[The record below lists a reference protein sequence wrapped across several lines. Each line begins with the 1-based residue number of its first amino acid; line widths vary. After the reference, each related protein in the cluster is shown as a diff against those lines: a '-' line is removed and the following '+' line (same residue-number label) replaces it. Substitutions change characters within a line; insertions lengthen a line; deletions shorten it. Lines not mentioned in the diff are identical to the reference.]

1 MRKIKITALL
11 LAVLMIVTAFAGC
24 ASKSTVTNLDNKV
37 NDLDASI
44 EEQKAALSG
53 IESTLATISKALE
66 NQGSSENLDEVIKDI
81 EENEKATAD
90 LAGAIKDLQA
100 AIEDLKKEPAT
111 QAPATPDDL
120 QVVINQYS
128 AKLEALAGEVED
140 DKANYTAETLTA
152 IRELVGEVETS
163 IENAKDKAA
172 VEAAYKAFTDKL
184 ADKTYMSVNAK
195 LYAYVLE
202 LKGNITDASADK
214 VDEAVEA
221 LEAAAKFYEDGY
233 YAEALVEYEINDDET
248 IDLVAAIEAL
258 EDAQYVVL
266 PQIKAE
272 ADEIEEM
279 IADIDESY
287 DFYDV
292 TEILSIYK
300 AWEKEAKKLSPENVK
315 LVANYNDLLAA
326 HTSALN
332 NDVAKTIFAAATVES
347 ALYASFGEEVHIFYD
362 YLDLLD
368 SGKQVLYVF
377 DTAKEGADGVAKATK
392 ALTSKI
398 YDAIDAWV
406 ADWAKEYGLTDLAV
420 ETIIDFFYGDILG
433 YGENFYARYNAD
445 KALVKAFEAEAKTL
459 ADGIFKNIKALNNKR
474 LGADA
479 VEVLNAYKKN
489 AADIDAWKKAL
500 VDAYE
505 ADLLADD
512 DERETRNIYN
522 IDLYED
528 ALEANFNLM
537 VADAKL
543 CVYDETT
550 KTYAD
555 YTLGFDATGANEYYY
570 DLYDFKNADM
580 VEFMLVTFQ
589 AAQDA
594 ADKINARIKNFKT
607 AQAHSIAPIVANI
620 GGYVEI
626 VGNELKVVKDTAIVA
641 GAAGTPDTIAEF
653 IYKYKTDVKYD
664 LSSMINVAD
673 YEAKIAEVE
682 KNIKAADAA
691 LEALDVAYGKYLKGD
706 GLVTLS
712 DKAEITALYGLL
724 TKWMAAGH
732 VEMSIATETKTAANG
747 VKEYKLTKL
756 VDRYNNIDADVL
768 VTTAANDNTKDGQ
781 TSQIVLDKYRVD
793 LLQKQADLAVSAYT
807 VMDKVYAFNSSV
819 AFSYDNYSGHGPA
832 KSAYEATRDNLGTH
846 GVVAVTCGTPMTAD
860 GVDTLGRAYKQGM
873 SLWTVEYVTYTDV
886 NSKPLFITDKLEGY
900 FFSNYTDAAAAKN
913 KLADVKNAAGE
924 TIQEVLNKNIYGTK
938 PANLSTYVNTL
949 FTDIPTLVKNY
960 GESALKDK
968 LLPNLVLP
976 ILATGLE
983 ARFLVN
989 NYGEKYEALDKA
1001 NDKFD
1006 AENGGYGFQYVKGLS
1021 YAYVD
1026 NKDATQ
1032 ANTVSASNKAAVKS
1046 ATDIESLRIAVKA
1059 CLVDNSGSYVDE
1071 VVFGGADYSW
1081 MKPIFDRGNAYLT
1094 AKDFDV
1100 DDLTIDV
1107 LLIYRECDH
1116 TALAAATCIGHT
1128 AKCDE
1133 CAELVEGTAAH
1144 VAPAGAVACAG
1155 YYCTN
1160 CGDWIAPAHTYTAAS
1175 IKVVQVYVTTV
1186 GELTTGVVKAAYAC
1200 DACGT
1205 SVVEPVL
1212 VDVIDFDDAD
1222 DNKVISTGDVVTFEV
1237 VIDDQIIQKVATYDA
1252 ATTSWS

>member
-111 QAPATPDDL
+111 QAPTTPDDL

-172 VEAAYKAFTDKL
+172 VEAAYKAFADKL
-184 ADKTYMSVNAK
+184 ADKTYMSVDGK
-195 LYAYVLE
+195 LYAYIVE
-202 LKGNITDASADK
+202 LTGNITDASADK
-214 VDEAVEA
+214 VDEAMDA
-221 LEAAAKFYEDGY
+221 LEAAKKFYDGKSGVDFPMY
-233 YAEALVEYEINDDET
+233 EVDDDEEIN
-248 IDLVAAIEAL
+248 LVTTLEAL
-258 EDAQYVVL
+258 EDAQYILL

-272 ADEIEEM
+272 ADEIEEA
-279 IADIDESY
+279 IADIDAAY
-287 DFYDV
+287 TFADV
-292 TEILSIYK
+292 TNLLSWYK
-300 AWEKEAKKLSPENVK
+300 LWEKEAKKLSPENVK
-315 LVANYNDLLAA
+315 YVENYKDLLAA

-332 NDVAKTIFAAATVES
+332 SDTAKIIFKAGKVES
-347 ALYASFGEEVHIFYD
+347 ALTGIVGVDVDVFADYEALLAAGE
-362 YLDLLD
+362 
-368 SGKQVLYVF
+368 QVLFVF
-377 DTAKEGADGVAKATK
+377 DTDKVLTDGSTKTVK
-392 ALTSKI
+392 ALTSTI
-398 YDAIDAWV
+398 YATIDAWI

-420 ETIIDFFYGDILG
+420 ETIIDSEYGN
-433 YGENFYARYNAD
+433 NFYAKYNAD
-445 KALVKAFEAEAKTL
+445 KALVKAFEAEYKTL
-459 ADGIFKNIKALNNKR
+459 NDGIFNNIKALNNKR

-479 VEVLNAYKKN
+479 VEVLNSYKKN
-489 AADIDAWKKAL
+489 AADIDAWAKAL
-500 VDAYE
+500 VDGYK
-505 ADLLADD
+505 ADLRADD
-512 DERETRNIYN
+512 DELETRNIN
-522 IDLYED
+522 TIAKYEA
-528 ALEANFNLM
+528 ALEANFDAM
-537 VADAKL
+537 VVEAKL
-543 CVYDETT
+543 CVYNDAT
-550 KTYAD
+550 KTYAT
-555 YTLGFDATGANEYYY
+555 YGLGFDDTGVNEYYHK
-570 DLYDFKNADM
+570 LYDFKNADM
-580 VEFMLVTFQ
+580 VEFLLYTFKE
-589 AAQDA
+589 AQSA

-620 GGYVEI
+620 GGYVELI
-626 VGNELKVVKDTAIVA
+626 GNELKVIKDTALVA
-641 GAAGTPDTIAEF
+641 GAAGVPDTIAEF

-673 YEAKIAEVE
+673 YEAKVAEVE

-691 LEALDVAYGKYLKGD
+691 LENLNVAWADYLEGD

-724 TKWMAAGH
+724 TKWMAVGH

-756 VDRYNNIDADVL
+756 VDRYEDITAAEL
-768 VTTAANDNTKDGQ
+768 VTTAANDSTTDGQ

-793 LLQKQADLAVSAYT
+793 QLQKQADLAISAYT
-807 VMDKVYAFNSSV
+807 VMDKVFAFNSSV
-819 AFSYDNYSGHGPA
+819 AFSYDNYSGYGPA
-832 KSAYEATRDNLGTH
+832 NSAYSATRDNLGTH

-873 SLWTVEYVTYTDV
+873 SLWTVEYVTFDG
-886 NSKPLFITDKLEGY
+886 SKFTTAKLEGY
-900 FFSNYTDAAAAKN
+900 FFSNYTDAVAAKN

-924 TIQEVLNKNIYGTK
+924 TIQEVLNKNIYGTM
-938 PANLSTYVNTL
+938 PANLSTYVTIL
-949 FTDIPTLVKNY
+949 FTDIPTLVKDY
-960 GESALKDK
+960 KESGLKNK

-976 ILATGLE
+976 ILATNLE

-1021 YAYVD
+1021 YAYVE
-1026 NKDATQ
+1026 NKDGVTD
-1032 ANTVSASNKAAVKS
+1032 SNKAAVKS

-1059 CLVDNSGSYVDE
+1059 CLVDVAVQTGDNVTDE

-1116 TALAAATCIGHT
+1116 TALAAATCIGHA

-1222 DNKVISTGDVVTFEV
+1222 DDKVISTGDVVTFEV

-1252 ATTSWS
+1252 ATTSWN